1 MNASKQWSI
10 RGRGAALSAALML
23 IALGGSG
30 STNSAQAAELSSEGQ
45 AWLRTA
51 ISSGNLPDLRWSD
64 FSDYSKHVEKFY
76 GFNGDSFW
84 WVKGMEPTPQA
95 RQAIALLLQADQK
108 GLAADDYDGPRWS
121 DRLAKL
127 KPAARQ
133 ATEAD
138 AVKFD
143 LALTVCMMRY
153 ISDLHIGKVNPKH
166 FAFALDEESRK
177 YDLAEFLKDHVVQG
191 GDVAGVLA
199 QVEPPYPGYRRTLEA
214 LQTYVQLA
222 GKDDGEQL
230 PTTKKPIVPG
240 DTYPGVP
247 RLTRLLRLVG
257 DLPANADVPADPPI
271 YQGALVDAVKSF
283 QRRHGRDA
291 NGKID
296 AQTLAD
302 LNVPLSRR
310 VQQMRW
316 TLERWRWLPDSYSKA
331 PIVANIPEF
340 RLRAYDKDFNVG
352 VTMNVVVGKS
362 YGHNTPVF
370 TETMKYVIFR
380 PYWEVPYSIIR
391 SEMVP
396 HIQRDPEYLAKNQLE
411 VVDARQ
417 SVVTDGTVS
426 SEVLSQLRA
435 GKLFIRQKPGPKNA
449 LGLVKFLFPNSYNVY
464 MHDTPAPE
472 LFARSRRDFSHGCIR
487 LEKPADLAAWVLRD
501 NPGWTPERIHAAMNG
516 AQSQQVN
523 LAQPIP
529 VLIVYATVIVLEDGL
544 VHFYDDIYGH
554 DASLE
559 KVLAKGYPYPG

>member
-1 MNASKQWSI
+1 
-10 RGRGAALSAALML
+10 
-23 IALGGSG
+23 
-30 STNSAQAAELSSEGQ
+30 
-45 AWLRTA
+45 
-51 ISSGNLPDLRWSD
+51 
-64 FSDYSKHVEKFY
+64 
-76 GFNGDSFW
+76 
-84 WVKGMEPTPQA
+84 
-95 RQAIALLLQADQK
+95 
-108 GLAADDYDGPRWS
+108 
-121 DRLAKL
+121 
-127 KPAARQ
+127 
-133 ATEAD
+133 
-138 AVKFD
+138 
-143 LALTVCMMRY
+143 
-153 ISDLHIGKVNPKH
+153 
-166 FAFALDEESRK
+166 
-177 YDLAEFLKDHVVQG
+177 
-191 GDVAGVLA
+191 
-199 QVEPPYPGYRRTLEA
+199 
-214 LQTYVQLA
+214 
-222 GKDDGEQL
+222 
-230 PTTKKPIVPG
+230 
-240 DTYPGVP
+240 
-247 RLTRLLRLVG
+247 
-257 DLPANADVPADPPI
+257 
-271 YQGALVDAVKSF
+271 
-283 QRRHGRDA
+283 
-291 NGKID
+291 
-296 AQTLAD
+296 
-302 LNVPLSRR
+302 
-310 VQQMRW
+310 
-316 TLERWRWLPDSYSKA
+316 
-331 PIVANIPEF
+331 
-340 RLRAYDKDFNVG
+340 
-352 VTMNVVVGKS
+352 
-362 YGHNTPVF
+362 
-370 TETMKYVIFR
+370 MKYVIFR